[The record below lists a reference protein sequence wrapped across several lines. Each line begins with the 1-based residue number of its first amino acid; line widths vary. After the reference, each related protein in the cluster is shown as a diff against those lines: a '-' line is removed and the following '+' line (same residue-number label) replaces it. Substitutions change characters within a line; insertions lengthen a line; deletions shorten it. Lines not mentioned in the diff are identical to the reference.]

1 MSYVDPGIARR
12 TRLQRITYS
21 FVRAVL
27 TAFVK
32 VFWRPTING
41 VEHIPAEGGFIVAP
55 VHRSNIDTFPMV
67 GMTRRRMSFLGKD
80 SLWKNKVGAFFFDA
94 MGGYPVHRGT
104 ADREALRRCIEVV
117 SRGEGLVLFPEGT
130 RQSGPKVCD
139 LFEGAA
145 YVASKANVP
154 IIPIGIGGTEA
165 AMPKGSKMIHPVKLH
180 YEIGPPIPAP
190 VGEDGGRASREQLH
204 ATTKALHEEL
214 QRVFDI
220 ARAKAGVKD

>member
-1 MSYVDPGIARR
+1 VKYVDPGIARR
-12 TRLQRITYS
+12 TRLQRFVYT
-21 FVRAVL
+21 FVRVVL
-27 TAFVK
+27 TGFVK
-32 VFWRPTING
+32 VFWRPSISG
-41 VEHIPAEGGFIVAP
+41 IEHIPATGGFIVAP

-80 SLWKNKVGAFFFDA
+80 SLWKTKFSAWFFDT

-117 SRGEGLVLFPEGT
+117 QRGEGLVLFPEGT
-130 RQSGPKVCD
+130 RQTGPLVHE

-154 IIPIGIGGTEA
+154 IIPIGIGGSEA
-165 AMPKGSKMIHPVKLH
+165 AMPKGAKMIHPVKLH
-180 YEIGPPIPAP
+180 YEIGAPIPAP
-190 VGEDGGRASREQLH
+190 LGPDGGRASREQLH
-204 ATTKALHEEL
+204 ATTKVLHEEL

-220 ARAKAGVKD
+220 ARAKAGRD